1 MAQQTSEHTDFLAT
15 SPDEIVFIKKKNTTT
30 KLFDVTRFIKE
41 REN

>member
-1 MAQQTSEHTDFLAT
+1 MTQQTSEHTDFLT
-15 SPDEIVFIKKKNTTT
+15 ISPDEIVFIKKKKYYY